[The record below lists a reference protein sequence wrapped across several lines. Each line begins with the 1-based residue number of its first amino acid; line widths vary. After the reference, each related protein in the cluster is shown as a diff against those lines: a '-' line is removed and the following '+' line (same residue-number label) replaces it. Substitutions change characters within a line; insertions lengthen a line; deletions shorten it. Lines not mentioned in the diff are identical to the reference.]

1 MQKGIVVVGVPR
13 LGDNFFSVALIEK
26 RASFIHH
33 GAQTF
38 HWGAKGLKQSKADG
52 NSTIYAQCPVRIRFW
67 SYRETEGSYDTPQ
80 PINEFQVNSLALLWI
95 MYLLRLIQVYHTF
108 QKGV

>member
-1 MQKGIVVVGVPR
+1 MAGIIKIRAMNTHTGSNAEGIVVVGVPR

-38 HWGAKGLKQSKADG
+38 H
-52 NSTIYAQCPVRIRFW
+52 
-67 SYRETEGSYDTPQ
+67 
-80 PINEFQVNSLALLWI
+80 
-95 MYLLRLIQVYHTF
+95 
-108 QKGV
+108 

>member
-38 HWGAKGLKQSKADG
+38 HWGAKGLKQSKADS
-52 NSTIYAQCPVRIRFW
+52 NSTIYAQCPDTIRFW
-67 SYRETEGSYDTPQ
+67 NCRETDGSNDTPQ
-80 PINEFQVNSLALLWI
+80 PKSEFQVNTGAL
-95 MYLLRLIQVYHTF
+95 YSGLRTQGLSRFIQI
-108 QKGV
+108 